1 MARDIKIVGSSSIT
15 LKDGSVI
22 KLREDSSLRINS
34 IESVKNIDPVAVHL
48 KEVNNID
55 PLSIDDLKIS
65 EVKNIEAL
73 EISKLNVTNLPMVNV
88 SVQNLPTLDINV
100 NKVPDITISTRQ
112 KFLLPS
118 NYSLRAR
125 FLGVEILRLHLKGET
140 MVMPLRQSTEDEYK
154 VPNKSYRQSRRLE
167 KSTSRNHCRVSPT
180 PRVRDCGPGSGKNAK
195 STGNIPQTMLGQQPS
210 INSGSSLS
218 FGTPSTSFSLSS
230 GTGKPVVNG
239 E

>member
-15 LKDGSVI
+15 LRDGSVI

-48 KEVNNID
+48 KEVNNIA

-73 EISKLNVTNLPMVNV
+73 EISKLNVTHLPMVNV

-118 NYSLRAR
+118 NYSLQAR
-125 FLGVEILRLHLKGET
+125 FLGIEILRLHLKGET
-140 MVMPLRQSTEDEYK
+140 MVLPLRQSTEDEYK
-154 VPNKSYRQSRRLE
+154 MPDKSYRQSRRLD
-167 KSTSRNHCRVSPT
+167 KSISENHCGVSPT
-180 PRVRDCGPGSGKNAK
+180 PRVRGCEPGTKTK
-195 STGNIPQTMLGQQPS
+195 STSNIQQTLSGQQPS
-210 INSGSSLS
+210 INAGSSRS
-218 FGTPSTSFSLSS
+218 FGMPSTSFSLSS
-230 GTGKPVVNG
+230 ATGKPVANG